1 MTIRVWNLDQG
12 KRSIRAGMVLR
23 IDGASAVSVADAIVY
38 LRVGVFPERLFTPVI
53 RKHTA
58 SDLPGDL
65 IFRSPKSLPGLTMS
79 LAWLSM

>member
-23 IDGASAVSVADAIVY
+23 IDGDSAVSVADAIVY

-58 SDLPGDL
+58 SELLGKL
-65 IFRSPKSLPGLTMS
+65 IFRSLGSLPGLTMS
-79 LAWLSM
+79 LAWLTM